1 MVISTVSSIIGISI
15 IIFFIKLRKTSL
27 KDYLHLDLPK
37 LKITIIFVVISFLL
51 MFFSEFIS
59 NLFPNLFED
68 DFVVE
73 SYKQA
78 NNLPMLYLG
87 VVFFG
92 PIFEEVLFRGFLFKG
107 LERTSL
113 GGHGAVFVTSII
125 FAIIH
130 VQYGL
135 PIILVML
142 LPMAILLGYAR
153 LKSNS
158 LLLPILLHSINNL
171 VACLIT
177 HFQIY

>member
-1 MVISTVSSIIGISI
+1 
-15 IIFFIKLRKTSL
+15 
-27 KDYLHLDLPK
+27 
-37 LKITIIFVVISFLL
+37 
-51 MFFSEFIS
+51 
-59 NLFPNLFED
+59 
-68 DFVVE
+68 
-73 SYKQA
+73 
-78 NNLPMLYLG
+78 MLYLG
-87 VVFFG
+87 VVFLG

-113 GGHGAVFVTSII
+113 GGNGAVFLTSII
-125 FAIIH
+125 FTIIH

-135 PIILVML
+135 SIMLVML